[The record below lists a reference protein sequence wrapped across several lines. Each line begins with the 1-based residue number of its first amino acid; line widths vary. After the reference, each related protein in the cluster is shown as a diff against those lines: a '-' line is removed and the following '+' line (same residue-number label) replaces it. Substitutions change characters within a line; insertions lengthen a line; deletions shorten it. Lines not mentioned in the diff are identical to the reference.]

1 MPELHLSTGQ
11 SRWQTTLARG
21 GCALFTSPPGIA
33 AASLRQR
40 LLEGGNRTGGGL
52 RWHPAP
58 ATGMAVLAPGMT
70 LLSNLQVWE
79 NILLPWRFH
88 HTHLPPDAEHQL
100 RRWLPQLVAADDLES
115 WLHRP
120 VGRLNDLDR
129 RAALLLR
136 ALLSP
141 SPVVL
146 LTADWLAVL
155 PPERHARWLALL
167 VNEVQTQQRSL
178 LYLADETAPA
188 SATFAPLH
196 WIKAQIEAQEF
207 QG

>member
-1 MPELHLSTGQ
+1 MPELHLRLGHT
-11 SRWQTTLARG
+11 RWQTTLARG
-21 GCALFTSPPGIA
+21 SCALFSSPPGIA

-40 LLEGGNRTGGGL
+40 LLEGGNGTGGL
-52 RWHPAP
+52 HWLPP
-58 ATGMAVLAPGMT
+58 VTTGMAVLAPGMT

-88 HTHLPPDAEHQL
+88 HAHLPADAEHQL
-100 RRWLPQLVAADDLES
+100 RRWLPQLVPVDDIES

-120 VGRLNDLDR
+120 VGRLNDLER

-136 ALLSP
+136 ALLAP

-146 LTADWLAVL
+146 LAADWLAVL
-155 PPERHARWLALL
+155 PPERFARWLALL

-178 LYLADETAPA
+178 LYLADETAHAPVDG
-188 SATFAPLH
+188 TFAPLH
-196 WIKAQIEAQEF
+196 WIKAHIEA
-207 QG
+207 